1 MAVSSLKNAFLHH
14 RDVVARA
21 QAMMEIFDYIER
33 SYDRNRIH
41 QALRYRI
48 PVAFETTHNA
58 S

>member
-1 MAVSSLKNAFLHH
+1 MKNAFLHH

-41 QALRYRI
+41 QALGYRT
-48 PVAFETTHNA
+48 PVAFEAMYNA